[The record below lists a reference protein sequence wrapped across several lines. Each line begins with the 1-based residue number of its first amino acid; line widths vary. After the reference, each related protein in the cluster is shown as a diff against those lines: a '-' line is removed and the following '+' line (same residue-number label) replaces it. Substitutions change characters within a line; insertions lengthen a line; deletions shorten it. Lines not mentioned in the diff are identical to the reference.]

1 MPIVSSIVPGD
12 SSPVHS
18 TIPRAGFASNVRLD
32 CGGHAVAGLGKQR
45 RQGVGINVTRRGGTV
60 TDCHVTGFAEGSYAG
75 EVSRLD
81 IRHSSAN
88 GNGEGFRIG
97 ATVGA
102 TLTDNTAIGND
113 SWGFVVQWTK
123 KSKLV
128 GNVANDNSIGFFM
141 ADAPR
146 NVVKRNSAKGNRDFN
161 YAVHGASSRNTLV
174 RNVSTDG
181 GRGFDIEGDRNEFRA
196 NRVTGSRGHG
206 IALSKHADRNVLTAN
221 TVTGGTANGFNVRGV
236 GNTLAGNTATDNNA
250 VGIEDRTVPGTNSY
264 TDNTCINNAA
274 GASSPAGLCDDT
286 VPVEPEPATQASDN
300 ADPEGEVTSEE

>member
-1 MPIVSSIVPGD
+1 MPGD

-123 KSKLV
+123 KSKLA

-221 TVTGGTANGFNVRGV
+221 TVTGGTANGFNVRG
-236 GNTLAGNTATDNNA
+236 GQEYSRRQHGHRQQRRRYRGPYGTGHEQLHGQHLHQQRRWRLIAGRA
-250 VGIEDRTVPGTNSY
+250 VRRHRSR
-264 TDNTCINNAA
+264 
-274 GASSPAGLCDDT
+274 GA
-286 VPVEPEPATQASDN
+286 
-300 ADPEGEVTSEE
+300 